1 MSAKKKAQP
10 PPKPG
15 DVWEYV
21 MLRPLLHPTKLTVES
36 VDDTHA
42 HGKNNTG
49 RNGRKTSI
57 MLRSFNGR
65 VGGYKLIERDGKPV
79 TA

>member
-1 MSAKKKAQP
+1 MKKKTQP
-10 PPKPG
+10 PPKSG

-21 MLRPLLHPTKLTVES
+21 ASNPLNYASRLTVET
-36 VDDTHA
+36 VDNTHV

-57 MLRSFNGR
+57 MLRSFKGQI
-65 VGGYKLIERDGKPV
+65 GGYKLVERDGKPV
-79 TA
+79 VT

>member
-1 MSAKKKAQP
+1 MKKKAQP

-21 MLRPLLHPTKLTVES
+21 ASKPLNYPTKLTVES
-36 VDDTHA
+36 VGGTHV

-65 VGGYKLIERDGKPV
+65 IGGYKLVERDGKPV
-79 TA
+79 ST